1 LKKII
6 SQEKNF
12 RKDIFLIADDKK
24 LEIKEKVEKVGKP
37 LKAWNVKIYFGI
49 KTGYNDAF
57 IIDTETR
64 NRILANCK
72 TEEERKRTEEIMKP
86 VLRGRDI
93 EKYYYKWA
101 GLWVIIIPAGWT
113 NENRGKENPEEFFR
127 KTFPALYK
135 HFMNFSNVKTRG
147 KGLFDRDDQGDYWW
161 ELRRCDYYSEFEKE
175 KIVWQRVTQTPR
187 FTLVHSGY
195 YCEATTHFITT
206 NENNQGIRKYLLGIF
221 NSKTFKF
228 VFYKFYMG
236 GGIEGEIKGEFI
248 GRFPIPLIT
257 KETQPIASQI
267 IQKVDKFFLSH
278 SPRLRSRYSKTTE
291 SKGIGKRN

>member
-1 LKKII
+1 
-6 SQEKNF
+6 
-12 RKDIFLIADDKK
+12 
-24 LEIKEKVEKVGKP
+24 
-37 LKAWNVKIYFGI
+37 
-49 KTGYNDAF
+49 
-57 IIDTETR
+57 
-64 NRILANCK
+64 
-72 TEEERKRTEEIMKP
+72 MKP

-267 IQKVDKFFLSH
+267 IQKVDKILSFTQ
-278 SPRLRSRYSKTTE
+278 SKDYEADIVKQQKVKELEKEIDKLVYKLYNLTE
-291 SKGIGKRN
+291 EEIEIIEGEK